1 MGFVIVKKLQTAKV
15 SRYTTTFNAYMVQ
28 EQLVVPQEQ
37 QTADAKTQMIPHIQK
52 HLQLNSFGFGLLSQI
67 KIEFSEVGVNNVY

>member
-15 SRYTTTFNAYMVQ
+15 SRYTTLNAYMVQ